1 MVVVLMCE
9 ESSLKAICGA
19 DILLQLA
26 VLCKLN
32 QDS

>member
-1 MVVVLMCE
+1 MVVLMYE

-19 DILLQLA
+19 DIPLQLA
-26 VLCKLN
+26 VLCKLK